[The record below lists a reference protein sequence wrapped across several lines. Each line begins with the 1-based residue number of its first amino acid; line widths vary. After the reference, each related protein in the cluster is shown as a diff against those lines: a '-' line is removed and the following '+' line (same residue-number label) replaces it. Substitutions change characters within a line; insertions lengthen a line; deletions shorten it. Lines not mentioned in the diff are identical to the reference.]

1 MSDIE
6 LKSRILEVAKEYFF
20 NNGFSKISMDEFAQ
34 SMGMSKKTIYKFFPS
49 KDELIRE
56 ITHGKMTSI
65 HQSCLKWH
73 EDKSIDFMDRIRGIT
88 AQVSSEMRS
97 MKPQFYLDLQRTMPD
112 VWKEV
117 DQFRSERILQ
127 DFSEMIREGVSLGVF
142 RDDINIEVLVLMYSN
157 AMQSIINPEILAKLP
172 ITASQAYE
180 AIIDIVFGGVFTQ
193 QAKEKYIHQPSVPM
207 EEKNS

>member
-1 MSDIE
+1 
-6 LKSRILEVAKEYFF
+6 
-20 NNGFSKISMDEFAQ
+20 MDEFAQ